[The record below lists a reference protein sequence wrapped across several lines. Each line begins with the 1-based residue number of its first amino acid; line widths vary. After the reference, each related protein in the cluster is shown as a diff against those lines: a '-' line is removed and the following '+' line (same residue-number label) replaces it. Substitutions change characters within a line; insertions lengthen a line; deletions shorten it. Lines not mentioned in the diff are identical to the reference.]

1 MSVEWYDMIA
11 KRNGGY
17 KSDAIYSVEGLSG
30 ETVFE
35 EKLVSMLPNY
45 KMVLDAGCGHGEFT
59 LKMAK
64 YATDLI
70 GIDFSIELIRIAES
84 LKMHHQFDNVRFI
97 YASTK
102 GELPFKDGQFDLIYD
117 RRGPTSILNHSR
129 ILRSGGAVFGIH
141 SAEKNKVLERLEAN
155 GFIDIE
161 VKEYDEALILFPN
174 EREFAKHLSSMH
186 GNPDYTLQENR
197 KELDNLIIENM
208 RDGRLSLKEW
218 RYIWK
223 AKKP

>member
-17 KSDAIYSVEGLSG
+17 KSDAIYSVIGLSG

-64 YATDLI
+64 YATDLT
-70 GIDFSIELIRIAES
+70 GIDFSIELIKIAKS

-102 GELPFKDGQFDLIYD
+102 DVLPFEDGQFDLIYD

-129 ILRSGGAVFGIH
+129 ILRSGGTVFGIH
-141 SAEKNKVLERLEAN
+141 SAEKNKVLERLEVN

-174 EREFAKHLSSMH
+174 EKEFAKHLSSMH
-186 GNPDYTLQENR
+186 GNPYYTLQENR
-197 KELDNLIIENM
+197 EELDNLIIENM
-208 RDGRLSLKEW
+208 RDGKLSLKEW
-218 RYIWK
+218 RYVWK